1 MWRHPITAKQIRVL
15 AEDWGV
21 KEEPVP
27 APEGEVG
34 STEGEGWFQVISVCL
49 CLLLFCGFEGVL
61 ISCGC
66 DSPSQ
71 STSLSA

>member
-21 KEEPVP
+21 NEKPVP

-34 STEGEGWFQVISVCL
+34 LGQGEGWFQVISVC
-49 CLLLFCGFEGVL
+49 CCLLFCIILGKY
-61 ISCGC
+61 
-66 DSPSQ
+66 
-71 STSLSA
+71 

>member
-21 KEEPVP
+21 KEEPIP

-34 STEGEGWFQVISVCL
+34 SSEGEGWFQVIRVCL
-49 CLLLFCGFEGVL
+49 PLLVAL
-61 ISCGC
+61 
-66 DSPSQ
+66 
-71 STSLSA
+71 A